1 MPAWTQHETNLV
13 SQKPVRFSH
22 QYQNGK
28 INQIASTARESEAEI
43 ACKRIKRT
51 MANTVPPRSKVK
63 KQFTWNSE
71 SVFKSEEDWEK
82 EFEQIAK
89 DISKIKPYQGCLAEG
104 PSTLLDALSVAH
116 NLLSRVQILFMYAGF
131 AYAVDTT
138 NQDAAGMR
146 GRAQGLY
153 GQVLS
158 AISFLQ
164 PEILAIGQGK
174 LHEWM
179 NRDEKLARYRHSFDD
194 LFRKQAHVRSAEVE
208 ELLGLA
214 SDPLQGPSSS
224 TSMLT
229 NADFKFKPTKDSA
242 GNVIDLT
249 QGTISNLMHNPDRKA
264 RRTAYENYMD
274 KYIEYKNTLATNL
287 AHSIKTNVFY
297 MRARKHES
305 SLAAS
310 LFDLN
315 IPTSVFYNL
324 IDTFKKNLPVWH
336 RYFEIRR
343 KALGLKK
350 LAYYDMWAPITKK
363 KVKVPFEKAVELICE
378 SLAPM
383 GGDYVETVRKGVL
396 KDRWVDL
403 YPNQG
408 KAEGAFSWGA
418 QGTHPFINMSYTD
431 EVTSMSTLAHELGH
445 SMHSYLTWKNQPFV
459 YTDYSLF
466 VAEVASNFHQA
477 MMRGHLLNTVKDK
490 NFQLALIEEAV
501 GGNFFRYF
509 FQMPT
514 LARFEL
520 ETHQRIERGESLTAD
535 SMIDLMTD
543 LFAEG
548 FGPNFDMDR
557 ERVGMTWSTF
567 GHLFSDYYVYAYA
580 TGISAAHSLAGAILR
595 GEPNAVENYLGFLK
609 SGSSDYS
616 LNVLKKAGV
625 DMTSPKAVEDTF
637 AVMERYIDRLEELL

>member
-1 MPAWTQHETNLV
+1 
-13 SQKPVRFSH
+13 
-22 QYQNGK
+22 
-28 INQIASTARESEAEI
+28 
-43 ACKRIKRT
+43 
-51 MANTVPPRSKVK
+51 MANTVPPRSKIN
-63 KQFTWNSE
+63 KQYTWNAE
-71 SVFKSEEDWEK
+71 SVFKSPAAWEK
-82 EFEQIAK
+82 ELKQIIADIPKVKAYQGRLAESPEVLLEAFGAAHELVCRAQIAF
-89 DISKIKPYQGCLAEG
+89 
-104 PSTLLDALSVAH
+104 V
-116 NLLSRVQILFMYAGF
+116 YAGF
-131 AYAVDTT
+131 SFAVDTT
-138 NQDAAGMR
+138 DQEAAGMR
-146 GRAQGLY
+146 GQAQAMY

-158 AISFLQ
+158 AASFMQ
-164 PEILAIGQGK
+164 PELLTIG
-174 LHEWM
+174 
-179 NRDEKLARYRHSFDD
+179 REKLDGWMSQNEKLGSYKHAFED

-208 ELLGLA
+208 ELLGLV
-214 SDPLQGPSSS
+214 SDPLQGPSASS
-224 TSMLT
+224 SMLT
-229 NADFKFKPTKDSA
+229 NADFKFKPIKKGGKS
-242 GNVIDLT
+242 IDVT
-249 QGTISNLMHNPDRKA
+249 QGTMSNLLHNPDRKVRKA
-264 RRTAYENYMD
+264 AYENYMD
-274 KYIEYKNTLATNL
+274 KYVEHKNTLATNL
-287 AHSIKTNVFY
+287 AHSIKSNVFY
-297 MRARKHES
+297 MRARKHET

-315 IPTSVFYNL
+315 IPTDVFYNL

-363 KVKVPFEKAVELICE
+363 KVKVPFEKGVELICD

-383 GGDYVETVRKGVL
+383 GRDYVATIRKGVL
-396 KDRWVDL
+396 KDRWVDV

-408 KAEGAFSWGA
+408 KAEGAFSWGS
-418 QGTHPFINMSYTD
+418 QGTYPFIMMSYTD

-445 SMHSYLTWKNQPFV
+445 SMHSYLTWKNQSFI

-477 MMRGHLLNTVKDK
+477 MMRGHLLNTITDK
-490 NFQLALIEEAV
+490 NFQMALIEEAV

-535 SMIDLMTD
+535 AMVELMAD

-548 FGPNFDMDR
+548 FGPNFDLDR

-567 GHLFSDYYVYAYA
+567 SHLFSDYYVYAYA
-580 TGISAAHSLAGAILR
+580 TGISAAHSLAGGILR
-595 GEPNAVENYLGFLK
+595 REPNAVENYLAFLK

-625 DMTSPKAVEDTF
+625 DMTTPKAVEETF
-637 AVMERYIDRLEELL
+637 AVMEGYIDRMEKLVG

>member
-1 MPAWTQHETNLV
+1 
-13 SQKPVRFSH
+13 
-22 QYQNGK
+22 
-28 INQIASTARESEAEI
+28 
-43 ACKRIKRT
+43 
-51 MANTVPPRSKVK
+51 MATTVPPRSKVNK
-63 KQFTWNSE
+63 KFTWNAE
-71 SVFKSEEDWEK
+71 SVFKSPAAWEK
-82 EFEQIAK
+82 ELKQILDDLA
-89 DISKIKPYQGCLAEG
+89 KIKPYQGHLADG
-104 PSTLLDALSVAH
+104 PSTLLEALDVAHHLISRVSVA
-116 NLLSRVQILFMYAGF
+116 FMYAF
-131 AYAVDTT
+131 FSYAVDTSD
-138 NQDAAGMR
+138 QRASGMR
-146 GRAQGLY
+146 GRAQGAY

-158 AISFLQ
+158 AVSFLQ
-164 PEILAIGQGK
+164 PEILAIGKDK
-174 LHEWM
+174 LEQWM
-179 NRDEKLARYRHSFDD
+179 NENEKLALYRHSLEDI
-194 LFRKQAHVRSAEVE
+194 FRKQAHVRSAEVE
-208 ELLGLA
+208 ELLGLV
-214 SDPLQGPSSS
+214 SDPLQGPSTS

-229 NADFKFKPTKDSA
+229 NADFKFRPVKA
-242 GNVIDLT
+242 GMGKTIEVT
-249 QGTISNLMHNPDRKA
+249 QGTMGDLMHNPDRRI
-264 RRTAYENYMD
+264 RRAAYESYMD
-274 KYIEYKNTLATNL
+274 KYIEHKNTLATNL
-287 AHSIKTNVFY
+287 AHSIKANVFY

-315 IPTSVFYNL
+315 IPTEVFYNL

-363 KVKVPFEKAVELICE
+363 KVNVPFDKGVQMILD
-378 SLAPM
+378 SLKPM
-383 GGDYVETVRKGVL
+383 GKEYVDALRRGVL
-396 KDRWVDL
+396 KDRWVDV
-403 YPNQG
+403 YPNHG
-408 KAEGAFSWGA
+408 KMEGAFSSGS

-431 EVTSMSTLAHELGH
+431 DMTSMSTLAHELGH

-477 MMRGHLLNTVKDK
+477 MMRGHLLKTVNDK
-490 NFQLALIEEAV
+490 NFQLALVEEAV

-520 ETHQRIERGESLTAD
+520 ETHERAERGEALTAD
-535 SMIDLMTD
+535 SMIDLMVD

-557 ERVGMTWSTF
+557 ERVGMTWATF
-567 GHLFSDYYVYAYA
+567 GHLFADYYVYAYA
-580 TGISAAHSLAGAILR
+580 TGISAAHSLAGGILR

-616 LNVLKKAGV
+616 LNVLRKAGV

-637 AVMERYIDRLEELL
+637 AVMEGYIDRMETLLK

>member
-1 MPAWTQHETNLV
+1 MEALEAA
-13 SQKPVRFSH
+13 
-22 QYQNGK
+22 YQL
-28 INQIASTARESEAEI
+28 ISRAQTA
-43 ACKRIKRT
+43 
-51 MANTVPPRSKVK
+51 
-63 KQFTWNSE
+63 
-71 SVFKSEEDWEK
+71 
-82 EFEQIAK
+82 
-89 DISKIKPYQGCLAEG
+89 
-104 PSTLLDALSVAH
+104 
-116 NLLSRVQILFMYAGF
+116 FMYAGF
-131 AYAVDTT
+131 SYAVDTT
-138 NQDAAGMR
+138 DQHAAGMR
-146 GRAQGLY
+146 GKGQGMY

-158 AISFLQ
+158 AVSFLQ
-164 PEILAIGQGK
+164 PEILAIGREK
-174 LHEWM
+174 LDEWM
-179 NRDEKLARYRHSFDD
+179 SHPSGEKLALYKHSFDD

-208 ELLGLA
+208 ELLGLV
-214 SDPLQGPSSS
+214 SDPLQGSSNS

-229 NADFKFKPTKDSA
+229 NADFKFKPAKGNK
-242 GNVIDLT
+242 GNVLDVT

-264 RRTAYENYMD
+264 RRITYENYMD
-274 KYIEYKNTLATNL
+274 KYIEHKNTLASNL
-287 AHSIKTNVFY
+287 AHSIKANVFY

-305 SLAAS
+305 TLSAS

-315 IPTSVFYNL
+315 IPTDVFHNL
-324 IDTFKKNLPVWH
+324 INTFKKNLPVWH

-350 LAYYDMWAPITKK
+350 LAYYDMWAPIGKK
-363 KVKVPFEKAVELICE
+363 KVKVPFEKGVELICE

-383 GGDYVETVRKGVL
+383 GKEYVETVRKGIL
-396 KDRWVDL
+396 KERWVDL

-408 KAEGAFSWGA
+408 KMEGAFSSGT

-431 EVTSMSTLAHELGH
+431 EVTSMSILAHELGH

-459 YTDYSLF
+459 YSDYSLF

-477 MMRGHLLNTVKDK
+477 MMRGHLLKTVKDK
-490 NFQLALIEEAV
+490 NFQIALIEEAV

-520 ETHQRIERGESLTAD
+520 ETHQRAERGDPLTAE
-535 SMIDLMTD
+535 SMVDLMAD

-548 FGPNFDMDR
+548 FGPSFDMDR

-580 TGISAAHSLAGAILR
+580 TGISGAHALAGKILR

-609 SGSSDYS
+609 SGNSDYS
-616 LNVLKKAGV
+616 LNVLKKAGA
-625 DMTSPKAVEDTF
+625 DLTTPETVEETF
-637 AVMERYIDRLEELL
+637 AVMESYIDRLEKLLK

>member
-1 MPAWTQHETNLV
+1 ML
-13 SQKPVRFSH
+13 K
-22 QYQNGK
+22 
-28 INQIASTARESEAEI
+28 
-43 ACKRIKRT
+43 
-51 MANTVPPRSKVK
+51 TVPVRSKVNRK
-63 KQFTWNSE
+63 FTWNAE
-71 SVFKSEEDWEK
+71 SVFSTEKAWEK
-82 EFEQIAK
+82 EVERILQDIAK
-89 DISKIKPYQGCLAEG
+89 VKHFQGRISEG
-104 PSTLLDALSVAH
+104 PLVLLEALGTAH
-116 NLLSRVQILFMYAGF
+116 NLILRAQKAFMYAGF
-131 AYAVDTT
+131 SYAVDTT
-138 NQDAAGMR
+138 NQHAAGMR
-146 GRAQGLY
+146 GRAQGMY

-158 AISFLQ
+158 AAAFLQ
-164 PEILAIGQGK
+164 PELLAIGKKK
-174 LHEWM
+174 LDEWM
-179 NRDEKLARYRHSFDD
+179 SGNAELAVYRHSFED
-194 LFRKQAHVRSAEVE
+194 LFRRQQHVRSAEVE
-208 ELLGLA
+208 ELLGLL
-214 SDPLQGPSSS
+214 SDPLQGPSTS

-229 NADFKFKPTKDSA
+229 NADFKFKPARDRA
-242 GNVIDLT
+242 GQEIELT
-249 QGTISNLMHNPDRKA
+249 QGTYHNILHNPDRKA

-274 KYIEYKNTLATNL
+274 KYIENRNTLATNL
-287 AHSIKTNVFY
+287 THSIKANVFY
-297 MRARKHES
+297 MRARRHES
-305 SLAAS
+305 TLAAS

-315 IPTSVFYNL
+315 IPNDVFHNL
-324 IDTFKKNLPVWH
+324 IDTFKRHLPVWH

-363 KVKVPFEKAVELICE
+363 KVKVPFEKGVEMILA

-383 GGDYVETVRKGVL
+383 GREYVNTVRKGVY
-396 KDRWVDL
+396 KDRWVDMV
-403 YPNQG
+403 PNQG

-445 SMHSYLTWKNQPFV
+445 SMHSYLTWKHQPFV

-477 MMRGHLLNTVKDK
+477 MMRAHLLDSVNDK
-490 NFQLALIEEAV
+490 NFQLALLEEAV

-535 SMIDLMTD
+535 SMIDLMAD
-543 LFAEG
+543 LFTEG
-548 FGPNFDMDR
+548 FGPSFDMDR

-567 GHLFSDYYVYAYA
+567 GHLFADYYVYAYA
-580 TGISAAHSLAGAILR
+580 TGISGANALASRILR
-595 GEPNAVENYLGFLK
+595 GEPNAVQDYLGFLK

-625 DMTSPKAVEDTF
+625 DMTTPQPVEETF
-637 AVMERYIDRLEELL
+637 AVMEGYIDRMEKLVG